1 MAGED
6 LGSDSAQ
13 CAEGVS
19 ALMKALHAQG
29 LAGHGRPDPV
39 PGGAAAGRLAARRS
53 VLLDLNLGRDGQGDP
68 GN

>member
-13 CAEGVS
+13 RAEGVS
-19 ALMKALHAQG
+19 ALMKALRAQG
-29 LAGHGRPDPV
+29 LAGALTRFQAVLQRADWLL
-39 PGGAAAGRLAARRS
+39 AGS

>member
-19 ALMKALHAQG
+19 ALMKALRAQG
-29 LAGHGRPDPV
+29 LAGALTRFQAVLQRADWLL
-39 PGGAAAGRLAARRS
+39 AGS